1 MSVLLLNLALALV
14 WALVTGNFEPGNLI
28 VGFLLGYA
36 VLWGAQ
42 RVIGA
47 SAYFQ
52 KVPQVMRFA
61 LFFSWELLLAN
72 VRVAGNVL
80 LPYAHLQPRIVGVP
94 LEAHTHTEVVLLS
107 YLIALTPGTLVLDVS
122 NDRRV
127 IYIHAMYAADHA
139 AVQRS
144 IKDGLERPL
153 LRLLRGKES

>member
-1 MSVLLLNLALALV
+1 MSLLLLLNLALALV
-14 WALVTGNFEPGNLI
+14 WALLTGNFQPANLI
-28 VGFLLGYA
+28 VGFVLGYG
-36 VLWGAQ
+36 VLWGVR

-47 SAYFQ
+47 SAYFH
-52 KVPQVMRFA
+52 KVPQALRFG
-61 LFFSWELLLAN
+61 LYFLWELLLAN

-80 LPYAHLQPRIVGVP
+80 LPYHHLEPRIVGIP

-127 IYIHAMYAADHA
+127 IYIHAMYAADA
-139 AVQRS
+139 EAVRRS

-153 LRLLRGKES
+153 LRLLR